1 MSTEAKTVS
10 VVIPYLNEEEALP
23 VLYERTCKA
32 FEALPEEVEFLFID
46 DGSRDGSFE
55 WVYKTAQSD
64 PRVKYIKLSRNFG
77 HQAAITA
84 GMAHASGD
92 AVVTIDA
99 DLQDPPETI
108 PDLVAKWKEGFEVVH
123 AVRTTR
129 KGETGLKKFFAFA
142 FYRIFK
148 KITEVDMVS
157 DSGDFRLLDK
167 KAATAI
173 SSLREHHRYMR
184 GLASWIGFKQG
195 SVLYDRDP
203 RYAGEKKYTFKKSFV
218 LALNAIASFSGT
230 PLRLIFYLGGW
241 ICALSLAGCIA
252 AWIYHAHY
260 GHPKHIGTVTLAFAT
275 LFITGL
281 QMFCIGIIGQ
291 YLRRVFDEIKDR
303 PLYLV
308 QSDNLPPSR

>member
-1 MSTEAKTVS
+1 
-10 VVIPYLNEEEALP
+10 
-23 VLYERTCKA
+23 
-32 FEALPEEVEFLFID
+32 LFID
-46 DGSRDGSFE
+46 DGSKDGSFE
-55 WVYKTAQSD
+55 WVYKTAETD

-108 PDLVAKWKEGFEVVH
+108 PELVAKWKEGYEVVH
-123 AVRTTR
+123 AIRTSR

-157 DSGDFRLLDK
+157 DSGDFRLLDR
-167 KAATAI
+167 KAAAAI
-173 SSLREHHRYMR
+173 SQLREHHRYMR

-241 ICALSLAGCIA
+241 ICAGSLVGCIA
-252 AWIYHAHY
+252 AWIYHMKTGEPRHM
-260 GHPKHIGTVTLAFAT
+260 GTVTLAFAT

-308 QSDNLPPSR
+308 QSQNF

>member
-1 MSTEAKTVS
+1 MNSEAKTVS

-23 VLYERTCKA
+23 VLYERTCKV
-32 FEALPEEVEFLFID
+32 FEGLDEAVEFLFID
-46 DGSRDGSFE
+46 DGSKDSSFE
-55 WVYKTAQSD
+55 WVCKTAERD
-64 PRVKYIKLSRNFG
+64 PRVKFIKFSRNFG

-84 GMAHASGD
+84 GMANAGGD

-108 PDLVAKWKEGFEVVH
+108 PDLIAKWKEGYDVVH
-123 AVRTTR
+123 AIRTKR
-129 KGETGLKKFFAFA
+129 KGEKPLKKFLAFA

-148 KITEVDMVS
+148 KITEVEMVT
-157 DSGDFRLLDK
+157 DSGDFRLLDR
-167 KAATAI
+167 KAAKAI
-173 SSLREHHRYMR
+173 SGLREHHRYMR

-203 RYAGEKKYTFKKSFV
+203 RYAGDKKYTFKKSFT

-241 ICALSLAGCIA
+241 ICAGSIAGCIA
-252 AWIYHAHY
+252 AWIYHVNT
-260 GHPKHIGTVTLAFAT
+260 GHPRHMGTVSLAFAT

-303 PLYLV
+303 PLYLE
-308 QSDNLPPSR
+308 QSRNF